1 MTSLTERLS
10 AVRQS
15 QWETQ
20 LDVFRTLGNSAIDNA
35 EQLFALNMKTSRA
48 TVEGVA
54 GTFQQLLRVND
65 PRDLLA
71 LGSQAQGQWQHMFAY
86 SRELL
91 GIAMGAR
98 QGNWSTVP
106 FMNAAPAALPA
117 PAQLLAAPI
126 SHLAE
131 QAAIAVA
138 DATTITSEMTAAA
151 TDSGATIAQASIA
164 ASQPIAAAAEKTI
177 DDASSQS
184 APTELEEE
192 KTGEAPSEIP
202 PAVKESDDGAAAPTA
217 AAGTSPS
224 IDEETSA
231 NVDALVDTLIA
242 EETPPVRAKPL
253 AEALNQIA
261 PKPASAEHPIASTLP
276 LEALEANGHVEL
288 PVVTPAEGAP
298 PAQTSQGPQ
307 AERRRG
313 SRKK

>member
-1 MTSLTERLS
+1 MTSLTDRLS

-20 LDVFRTLGNSAIDNA
+20 LDVFRTLSNRAIDNA

-48 TVEGVA
+48 AVEGAA
-54 GTFQQLLRVND
+54 GTVQQLMRVND

-71 LGSQAQGQWQHMFAY
+71 IGSQAQGPWQHMFAY

-91 GIAMGAR
+91 GIALGAH
-98 QGNWSTVP
+98 QGNWSTIP

-151 TDSGATIAQASIA
+151 TDSGAAIAEATIPV
-164 ASQPIAAAAEKTI
+164 SQPIAKA
-177 DDASSQS
+177 DDATPDS

-192 KTGEAPSEIP
+192 KAGEAPSEVP
-202 PAVKESDDGAAAPTA
+202 PAVKETDDGAEAPQA
-217 AAGTSPS
+217 AASPS

-242 EETPPVRAKPL
+242 EETPPAKPKLL

-261 PKPASAEHPIASTLP
+261 PKPASVEHPIASTVP
-276 LEALEANGHVEL
+276 LEANGRIEL
-288 PVVTPAEGAP
+288 PVVTPPEGAP

>member
-20 LDVFRTLGNSAIDNA
+20 LDVFRTLGNRAIDNA

-48 TVEGVA
+48 TVEQAA
-54 GTFQQLLRVND
+54 GTFQQLLRVNG
-65 PRDLLA
+65 PRDLFA
-71 LGSQAQGQWQHMFAY
+71 LGSQAQGQWQHMVAY

-98 QGNWSTVP
+98 QRSWSTLPVS
-106 FMNAAPAALPA
+106 NTAPAALPA
-117 PAQLLAAPI
+117 PAQLIEAPMTQV
-126 SHLAE
+126 AE

-151 TDSGATIAQASIA
+151 TDIGAATAEATISASE
-164 ASQPIAAAAEKTI
+164 PIAAAADKA
-177 DDASSQS
+177 DDAAPDS

-192 KTGEAPSEIP
+192 KAGEAPSEIP
-202 PAVKESDDGAAAPTA
+202 PAVTQSDDGAAAPQA
-217 AAGTSPS
+217 AAGTPAPT

-231 NVDALVDTLIA
+231 NLDALVDTLIA
-242 EETPPVRAKPL
+242 EETPPAKAKPL

-261 PKPASAEHPIASTLP
+261 AKPASVEHPIASTVP

-288 PVVTPAEGAP
+288 PVVTPPDATP

-307 AERRRG
+307 TERRRS

>member
-20 LDVFRTLGNSAIDNA
+20 LDVFRTLSNRAIDNA

-48 TVEGVA
+48 TVEGAA
-54 GTFQQLLRVND
+54 GTLQQLMRVND

-71 LGSQAQGQWQHMFAY
+71 IGSQAQGQWQHMFAY

-98 QGNWSTVP
+98 QRNWSGIP
-106 FMNAAPAALPA
+106 NAAPAPLPA
-117 PAQLLAAPI
+117 PAQLIEAPMTQV
-126 SHLAE
+126 AE
-131 QAAIAVA
+131 QVAIAVA
-138 DATTITSEMTAAA
+138 DATTITTEMTAAA
-151 TDSGATIAQASIA
+151 TDIGTATAEATMS
-164 ASQPIAAAAEKTI
+164 ASQPIAAAEDRAG
-177 DDASSQS
+177 DATPDS

-192 KTGEAPSEIP
+192 KAGEAPSEVP
-202 PAVKESDDGAAAPTA
+202 PAVKESDDGAAAPQA
-217 AAGTSPS
+217 AATSPAPS

-242 EETPPVRAKPL
+242 EETPPAKPKPL
-253 AEALNQIA
+253 AEALNQIV
-261 PKPASAEHPIASTLP
+261 PKPASVEHPIASTVP
-276 LEALEANGHVEL
+276 LEANGRVEL
-288 PVVTPAEGAP
+288 PVVTPPESAP

-307 AERRRG
+307 TERRRS

>member
-20 LDVFRTLGNSAIDNA
+20 LDVFRTLTNRAIDNA
-35 EQLFALNMKTSRA
+35 EQLFALNMKASRA
-48 TVEGVA
+48 TVEQAA
-54 GTFQQLLRVND
+54 GTFQQLMRVND
-65 PRDLLA
+65 PRDLIA
-71 LGSQAQGQWQHMFAY
+71 IGSQAQGQWQNMFSY

-91 GIAMGAR
+91 GIALGAR
-98 QGNWSTVP
+98 QRNWSTV
-106 FMNAAPAALPA
+106 AHATPAALPA
-117 PAQLLAAPI
+117 PAQLIEAPVTQLAD
-126 SHLAE
+126 
-131 QAAIAVA
+131 QAAIAIA

-151 TDSGATIAQASIA
+151 ADIGAATAEATIE
-164 ASQPIAAAAEKTI
+164 ASQPIAAAADKAGQ
-177 DDASSQS
+177 DAPAPS

-192 KTGEAPSEIP
+192 KAGESASEVP
-202 PAVKESDDGAAAPTA
+202 PAVKESDDAAAPS
-217 AAGTSPS
+217 AAGASTPS

-242 EETPPVRAKPL
+242 EETPPAKAKPL

-261 PKPASAEHPIASTLP
+261 PKPASVEHPIASTVP
-276 LEALEANGHVEL
+276 LEANGQVEL
-288 PVVTPAEGAP
+288 PVVTPPEGTP

-307 AERRRG
+307 TERRRG

>member
-20 LDVFRTLGNSAIDNA
+20 LDVFRTLSNRAIDNA

-71 LGSQAQGQWQHMFAY
+71 IGSQAQGQWQNMFAY

-98 QGNWSTVP
+98 QRNWSTIAVP
-106 FMNAAPAALPA
+106 NTAPAALPA
-117 PAQLLAAPI
+117 PAQLLAAPVARI
-126 SHLAE
+126 AE

-151 TDSGATIAQASIA
+151 TDIGAATAEATIT
-164 ASQPIAAAAEKTI
+164 ASQPIAAAADKAIE
-177 DDASSQS
+177 DAPDS

-192 KTGEAPSEIP
+192 KAGEAPSEVP
-202 PAVKESDDGAAAPTA
+202 PAVKESDDSAEAPQAAAASPTP
-217 AAGTSPS
+217 T

-242 EETPPVRAKPL
+242 EETPPAKAKPL

-261 PKPASAEHPIASTLP
+261 PKPASVEHPIASTVP
-276 LEALEANGHVEL
+276 LEANGHVEL
-288 PVVTPAEGAP
+288 PVVTPPEGAP
-298 PAQTSQGPQ
+298 PAQTTQGPQ
-307 AERRRG
+307 TERRRS